1 MKVLILSDTHHKVE
15 YQHEVLEFVSDLGIE
30 HIIHAGD
37 LCYEDNLASLKS
49 SGIPYT
55 AVFGNNDANLYEL
68 SDRYNIHKEPHEL
81 KLAGKSISL
90 MHLPFYLANRSDI
103 TIYGHTHE
111 FHSSYKNEKLFL
123 NPGEVCAREK
133 PLIEFLVL
141 EILDEKYIV
150 NRYVRNIHSDSE
162 FKLISEDKYE

>member
-1 MKVLILSDTHHKVE
+1 MKVLILSDTHHKIE
-15 YQHEVLEFVSDLGIE
+15 YQNEVLEFALGLDIE

-37 LCYEDNLASLKS
+37 LCYEENLASLES
-49 SGIPYT
+49 SGIPYN
-55 AVFGNNDANLYEL
+55 AVFGNNDTSLYEL
-68 SDRYNIHKEPHEL
+68 SDRYNIHKEPHEF
-81 KLAGKSISL
+81 KLEGKSISL
-90 MHLPFYLANRSDI
+90 MHLPFYLSNRSDI

-111 FHSSYKNEKLFL
+111 FHSSYKNDKLFL

-141 EILDEKYIV
+141 EILANGYSV
-150 NRYVRNIHSDSE
+150 ARYTRNIQSDSK